1 MDFMKGLVKEGGINV
16 SVSMTGGVDTAQAS
30 GALQSATGT
39 TSQVIQKTTVIKEK
53 VVEDASAFKT
63 QIEKLTKENA
73 TLRTQ
78 VEKMTKIMATQ
89 SKELNGYKQ
98 SKATE
103 LQQMTTTIQTTSQV
117 SSSEQTRM
125 AELQAQIQKFA
136 EENKRDDAQISSMK
150 LTIDQQNIRI
160 HSLETTI
167 AENTDA
173 SQKKIAH
180 VKEKLAAAME
190 KLKAFS
196 GDDVADKQKA
206 IDLEIQVKKLK
217 DHLDVQTNNAV
228 ENAKTAEK
236 WKADYLKETE
246 VTSELRRQIDELT
259 RARDSLNVEKEEQG
273 KELEDA
279 KKAARESDDK
289 LEAQI
294 MEINKLTKSLK
305 DATRD
310 FDAQKEKTKK
320 AAKDLDAANKNARDA
335 DEKFR
340 KSEVKC
346 RDLDSQLQEKCRGFE
361 VLKAKVQ
368 NLEPLCQKLQDR
380 IVELE
385 NELKNVKD
393 RLDFELQQDVKE
405 QEQIN
410 DLTNKLTEKIKEI
423 EKMQMGDAEGRSK
436 VELLSTQI
444 TTYTTQIT
452 VWRTKSEEAQKALE
466 EREATLAQKNLT
478 IDRLRKLIAGLKN
491 ELEMMQEL
499 AMKFE
504 INSIQ
509 TEVSKEKS
517 AESVTISA
525 EYKKLE
531 LEAAEHKQISLQS
544 EQRAAQ
550 FRAENERLVA
560 QLADQNAALE
570 KLKNELSVLKTDLE
584 LEKTEKA
591 ALKAEKQQ
599 LSLNASKSVEK
610 EVSFFKSAEEHVTTY
625 RDEIGKA
632 YNSITM
638 TFSEIEHEIL

>member
-1 MDFMKGLVKEGGINV
+1 
-16 SVSMTGGVDTAQAS
+16 MTGGVDTAQAS